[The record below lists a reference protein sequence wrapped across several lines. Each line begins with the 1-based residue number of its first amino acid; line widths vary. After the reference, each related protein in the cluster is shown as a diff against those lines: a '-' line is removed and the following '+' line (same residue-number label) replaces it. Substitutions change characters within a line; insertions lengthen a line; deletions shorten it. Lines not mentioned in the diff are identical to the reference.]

1 MSLCLW
7 HSNSVPC
14 TLAHQMFDSG
24 NLFDDTQIGFVHLI
38 TLKRSAVRKTKLAL
52 LVLAACATFAA
63 QAAAPTPIEASHL
76 SHDVKVLSS
85 DEFEGRAPNSAG
97 ETKTVAYLAEQF
109 TQAGLKPGGD
119 VVNGQ
124 RGWTQD
130 VPLGRFEIKG
140 PVEASFSDGKTAQP
154 LAQGEQIAIR
164 AAMTGAKNVAFQDAP
179 LVFVGY
185 GVNAPE
191 RKWDDFKGLDLKGK
205 LAVVLINDPDFE
217 TGKGDF
223 GGKAMTYYGR
233 WTYKFEEMARRGALG
248 TLIVHES
255 APASYGWA
263 TVKNSNTNV
272 MYDIVR
278 KNPAEAHAAVEAWI
292 QRDLAATL
300 FQRAGLDFDKLKVQ
314 ARARS
319 FKPVE
324 LKGVTLSARYA
335 VDAQVITSKNVVAI
349 REGSERPDEYV
360 IYSGHWDH
368 LGIGLPDA
376 KGDKVYN
383 GAVDNATGVA
393 ALLELARAYGN
404 APAPKRSVVFLAVTA
419 EEKGL
424 LGSEYYASNPV
435 YPLARTAGVINMD
448 ALNPYGLARDFSI
461 SGNAKLDLLDQLVAR
476 FKAKKV
482 HYAPDPRPEAGG
494 FFRSDHFSFAKQ
506 GVPAISFRSGIDW
519 EQGGI
524 AAGKANQDKY
534 TANNYHQPSD
544 EWQAEWTFAGMQR
557 DLEVLYGLGR
567 DLADAKTWPNW
578 SKDSEFR
585 AARDKTAGE
594 RK

>member
-1 MSLCLW
+1 MILTILRRHVSLFY
-7 HSNSVPC
+7 
-14 TLAHQMFDSG
+14 T
-24 NLFDDTQIGFVHLI
+24 T

-52 LVLAACATFAA
+52 LVLAAIAVSA
-63 QAAAPTPIEASHL
+63 QAAAPVKIEASHL

-97 ETKTVAYLAEQF
+97 ETKTVAYITEQF
-109 TQAGLKPGGD
+109 IQAGLQPGGD
-119 VVNGQ
+119 LKDGK

-140 PVEASFSDGKTAQP
+140 PVALSFNDGKASTT
-154 LAQGEQIAIR
+154 LTQGEEIAVR
-164 AAMTGAKNVAFQDAP
+164 AAMTGARSVEFKDAP

-185 GVNAPE
+185 GVAAPE
-191 RKWDDFKGLDLKGK
+191 RKWDDFKDVDLKGK

-233 WTYKFEEMARRGALG
+233 WTYKFEELARRGALG
-248 TLIVHES
+248 TIIVHETG
-255 APASYGWA
+255 PASYGWA

-278 KNPAEAHAAVEAWI
+278 KDPARAHAPVEAWI
-292 QRDLAATL
+292 QRDLATTL
-300 FQRAGLDFDKLKVQ
+300 FKRAGLDFDKLKKSAQ
-314 ARARS
+314 ARS

-324 LKGVTLSARYA
+324 LKGVTLSGRYG
-335 VDAQVITSKNVVAI
+335 VDAQVITSKNVVAL
-349 REGSERPDEYV
+349 REGSERAGEYV

-368 LGIGLPDA
+368 LGVGLADA
-376 KGDKVYN
+376 KGDKIYN
-383 GAVDNATGVA
+383 GAVDNATGIA
-393 ALLELARAYGN
+393 ALLELARVYAA

-435 YPLARTAGVINMD
+435 YPLAKTVGVINMD
-448 ALNPYGLARDFSI
+448 ALSPYGTTRDFTI
-461 SGNAKLDLLDQLVAR
+461 SGNAKVDLLDQLIA
-476 FKAKKV
+476 KAKTYKV
-482 HYAPDPRPEAGG
+482 SYAPDPKPEAGH
-494 FFRSDHFSFAKQ
+494 FFRSDHFPFAKQ
-506 GVPAISFRSGIDW
+506 GVPAISFGSGETW
-519 EQGGI
+519 TNGGV
-524 AAGKANQDKY
+524 AAGKAAEENYVAK
-534 TANNYHQPSD
+534 NYHQPSD
-544 EWQAEWTFAGMQR
+544 EWRAEWTFEGMQR
-557 DLEVLYGLGR
+557 DLDILYSLGR
-567 DLADAKTWPNW
+567 DLAGSKAWPNW
-578 SKDSEFR
+578 GKASEFR